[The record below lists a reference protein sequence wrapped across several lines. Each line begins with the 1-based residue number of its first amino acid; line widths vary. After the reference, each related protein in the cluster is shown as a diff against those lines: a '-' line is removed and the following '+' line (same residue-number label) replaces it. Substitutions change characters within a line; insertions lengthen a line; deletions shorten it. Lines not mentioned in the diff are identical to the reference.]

1 MSKPPF
7 SHLFRDIVFYI
18 DCMLNLAHFW
28 PNDSTMGARR
38 GELDPPRWPQEGSKR
53 GLEGSK
59 GRPGTPQRPQG
70 EPLGRPNGGK
80 RRQKGPKRP
89 PRWPKRTPEEAQMS
103 KKAKCKNVKKKQWFL
118 LGVGQFWFNFGSI
131 LVNFG

>member
-1 MSKPPF
+1 MLSGSSK
-7 SHLFRDIVFYI
+7 
-18 DCMLNLAHFW
+18 MAH
-28 PNDSTMGARR
+28 DSTMGARQ
-38 GELDPPRWPQEGSKR
+38 GKLDPPRWPQEGSKR

-89 PRWPKRTPEEAQMS
+89 PRWPKRTPEEGKMS
-103 KKAKCKNVKKKQWFL
+103 KNAKCKNVKKPMVFIVFL
-118 LGVGQFWFNFGSI
+118 NQGRIREAKTLKNH
-131 LVNFG
+131 